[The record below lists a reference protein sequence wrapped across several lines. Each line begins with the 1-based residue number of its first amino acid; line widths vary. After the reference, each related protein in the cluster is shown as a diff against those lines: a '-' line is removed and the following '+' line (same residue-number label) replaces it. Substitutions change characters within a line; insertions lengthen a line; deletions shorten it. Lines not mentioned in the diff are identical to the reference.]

1 MKKLLLP
8 LSLLF
13 CSIAS
18 FSQETPTFTSIKQQ
32 KSLNAKQW
40 VSDLPNE
47 KLEPSK
53 TLEYNATALTTNF
66 NIPLLRFNRLN
77 AATRALEDR
86 VGNVSF
92 FNSIGAGVCLSWGTL
107 RIVTDAESR
116 IIDRDM
122 INTIG
127 VQLGFLFSATTSQ
140 GTVQNV
146 FAPTVGL
153 SLLNFQLGVGYELG
167 KRGLNEEK
175 PFLTLAYGIPVS
187 KLMKG
192 GFFVFRRSP
201 NPVKNNA
208 SGFLNQ

>member
-1 MKKLLLP
+1 MKKLLVPFALL
-8 LSLLF
+8 LS
-13 CSIAS
+13 SISA
-18 FSQETPTFTSIKQQ
+18 FSQETTNVPSPPRQMN
-32 KSLNAKQW
+32 LNAQRNIHY
-40 VSDLPNE
+40 LPNE
-47 KLEPSK
+47 KLTPSS
-53 TLEYNATALTTNF
+53 TLEFNATALTTNF

-86 VGNVSF
+86 AGNVSF

-107 RIVTDAESR
+107 RIVTDSESR
-116 IIDRDM
+116 IIDKEM

-127 VQLGFLFSATTSQ
+127 LQLGLLFSATTSQ
-140 GTVQNV
+140 GTSQNV

-175 PFLTLAYGIPVS
+175 AFFTLAYGIPVS
-187 KLMKG
+187 KLMRG

-201 NPVKNNA
+201 SPVKNNA